1 MSMMKAAAKQSS
13 SVGMAKIMAHEGLRV
28 GTRILGAGLKMTWLP
43 LRTFSQFCLDFACA
57 VSMPGSCE
65 YETKAWL

>member
-1 MSMMKAAAKQSS
+1 
-13 SVGMAKIMAHEGLRV
+13 
-28 GTRILGAGLKMTWLP
+28 MTWLP